1 MAINLFCKQCK
12 VTSSLRAKV
21 CGNCGQPFG
30 ASRKYRV
37 AVKLPDGKR
46 VSRVVESLS
55 IAKKLEAKL
64 KTEAMQGELLGVRSV
79 PRLGVVWERYLAW
92 AKLNKKSWKTDQYLW
107 KKHLGPRLEG
117 KRMDRVVSMDVQTIL
132 DGMRLQGS
140 YAPAT
145 VKHVLV
151 LLRRVYNWSREMG
164 LYKGANPTNGIKP
177 PRLNNQRVEFLSK
190 QELGRLLEVLETW
203 KNRRVALLV
212 KFALFTGC
220 RRGELL
226 RLRWDDVDLDALTLR
241 LRDPKG
247 GTDVILPLSEAAGD
261 VLEAARGCVPA
272 AECQYVFPNGKGQRR
287 RCIKKSWARIKEM
300 ADLPKDFRFHGLRHS
315 FASYLASSGEVTLYT
330 IQKLLNHKSPR
341 MTVRYAHLLDDTLR
355 VGAGVMGRLNQR

>member
-1 MAINLFCKQCK
+1 MAISLFCKKCK
-12 VTSSLRAKV
+12 VSSGLRTKV
-21 CGNCGQPFG
+21 CAKCGEPFG
-30 ASRKYRV
+30 TSKKYRV
-37 AVKLPDGKR
+37 VVSLPEGGR
-46 VSRVVESLS
+46 VSRVVDSL
-55 IAKKLEAKL
+55 AMARKLEAKL

-107 KKHLGPRLEG
+107 QKHLGPRLEG
-117 KRMDRVVSMDVQTIL
+117 KRMNRVTSMDAQAIL
-132 DGMRLQGS
+132 DDMRLQGR

-164 LYKGANPTNGIKP
+164 LYKGTNPTDSIKP

-190 QELGRLLEVLETW
+190 QELGRLLEVLEAW

-212 KFALFTGC
+212 EFALFTGC

-226 RLRWDDVDLDALTLR
+226 RLQWDDVDLDALTLR

-247 GTDVILPLSEAAGD
+247 GMDAVLPLSEAAGD
-261 VLEAARGCVPA
+261 VLRAALECLPA
-272 AECQYVFPNGKGQRR
+272 PECPYVFPNGRGQRR
-287 RCIKKSWARIKEM
+287 RCIKKTWARIKER
-300 ADLPKDFRFHGLRHS
+300 AELPNDFRFHGLRHS

-341 MTVRYAHLLDDTLR
+341 MTARYAHLLDDTLR
-355 VGAGVMGRLNQR
+355 AGAGVMGKMIG